1 MRNNLIR
8 YSIAIGD
15 EKIYF
20 LNPHFKFIRRNKNN
34 YDDLLSRNE
43 TSVDPYDYHL
53 SNYGRDSFKKLRFY
67 KIHSNYH

>member
-43 TSVDPYDYHL
+43 NSVDPYDHL